1 MNLRKIDHICFAV
14 RDLEKAKEIYGENL
28 GIVPAIEYEAESER
42 IRVARYYIGEV
53 AVELMEATG
62 PEGEVAKFIERRGE
76 GVFLISYKVDDLD
89 SAMEELKSKGAKLID
104 EKPRHLFGN
113 RYAFIQRPSELGG
126 VLTELLDG
134 EFDDGLITKG

>member
-1 MNLRKIDHICFAV
+1 MRKIDHICFAV

-28 GIVPAIEYEAESER
+28 GIVPAVEYVAESEH

-62 PEGEVAKFIERRGE
+62 PGGEVAKFIERRGE

-134 EFDDGLITKG
+134 EFDKGLVTKR